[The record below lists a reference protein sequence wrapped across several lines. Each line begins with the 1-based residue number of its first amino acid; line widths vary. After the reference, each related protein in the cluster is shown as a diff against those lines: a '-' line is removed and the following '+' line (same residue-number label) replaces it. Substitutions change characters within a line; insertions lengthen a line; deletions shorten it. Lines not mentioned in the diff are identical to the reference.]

1 MKNEPNER
9 MEIKRAKKGEGATDF
24 EISRRRRKWQKDKR
38 KSNQIKSNFLDI
50 LFRFAGD
57 FLYVHGIKY
66 YMEYNVL
73 CVSERTSER
82 ASHPAS

>member
-9 MEIKRAKKGEGATDF
+9 MEMKWETGRASDF
-24 EISRRRRKWQKDKR
+24 ELSRRRREKKWQKDKR

-57 FLYVHGIKY
+57 FLYVHGIKC

-73 CVSERTSER
+73 YVSVYL
-82 ASHPAS
+82 